1 MSKNTEAGKGSVV
14 IYRTKGGKAEL
25 EVKLEKETV
34 WLTQKQIAELFMT
47 DRSVITKHLSNI
59 FKSKELNEN
68 SVCAIFAHTASDGKT
83 YQTKLYNLDVIV
95 SVGYR
100 VNSRRATQFRIWATN
115 VLKSY
120 LIKGYALNE
129 KKLLEQGVKLK
140 ELQEAIGFINSKSA
154 HPELKGHERELLNI
168 VNEYSNSLT
177 LLYKYDNKLL
187 EIRGVKRPTFE
198 LTYEDAREFIGQVKE
213 KLIERGEGS
222 ALFGQEISHKFEGI
236 LGAIYQTFDKKDLY
250 PTVEEKAA
258 NLLYM
263 VIKDHPFGDG
273 NKRNGSLLFIY
284 YLERNNC
291 LRKVSGEA
299 KIPDTTIVALA
310 LLIATSHPREKDV
323 MIRIITNLLK

>member
-1 MSKNTEAGKGSVV
+1 MSKNTEAGKGSIV
-14 IYRTKGGKAEL
+14 IYRAKGGKAEL

-83 YQTKLYNLDVIV
+83 YQTKLYNLDVII

-100 VNSRRATQFRIWATN
+100 VNSKRATQFRIWATD

-120 LIKGYALNE
+120 LTKGYALNE
-129 KKLLEQGVKLK
+129 RKLLKEGVKLK
-140 ELQEAIGFINSKSA
+140 ELQETISFINSKAA

-177 LLYKYDNKLL
+177 LLYKYDSKLL

-198 LTYEDAREFIGQVKE
+198 LNYEDAKKFVEQIKE

-222 ALFGQEISHKFEGI
+222 ALFGQEMSHKFEGI

-273 NKRNGSLLFIY
+273 NKRSGSLLFIY
-284 YLERNNC
+284 YLKMNNC
-291 LRKVSGEA
+291 LRKISGEA

-310 LLIATSHPREKDV
+310 ILIATSHSREKDV

>member
-1 MSKNTEAGKGSVV
+1 MGKNVETGKGSIV
-14 IYRTKGGKAEL
+14 IYKAKGGKAEL

-59 FKSKELNEN
+59 FKSKELNEY
-68 SVCAIFAHTASDGKT
+68 SVCAEIAHTASDGKT
-83 YQTKLYNLDVIV
+83 YQTKLYKLDVIV

-100 VNSRRATQFRIWATN
+100 VNSKRATQFRIWATN
-115 VLKSY
+115 VLKGY

-129 KKLLEQGVKLK
+129 RKLLEQGVKLK
-140 ELQEAIGFINSKSA
+140 ELQEMIGFINSKAA
-154 HPELKGHERELLNI
+154 HPELKGQEKELLNI

-177 LLYKYDNKLL
+177 LLYQYDNKLL
-187 EIRGVKRPTFE
+187 EIRGVKQPTFE
-198 LTYEDAREFIGQVKE
+198 LTYDSAKEFIHQIKE
-213 KLIERGEGS
+213 KLAERGEGS
-222 ALFGQEISHKFEGI
+222 ALFGQEISHKFESI
-236 LGAIYQTFDKKDLY
+236 LGALYQTFDKKDLY

-258 NLLYM
+258 NLLYL

-273 NKRNGSLLFIY
+273 NKRSGSLLFIY
-284 YLERNNC
+284 YLERNSC
-291 LRKVSGEA
+291 LRKANGEP

-310 LLIATSHPREKDV
+310 LLIATSHPREKDI